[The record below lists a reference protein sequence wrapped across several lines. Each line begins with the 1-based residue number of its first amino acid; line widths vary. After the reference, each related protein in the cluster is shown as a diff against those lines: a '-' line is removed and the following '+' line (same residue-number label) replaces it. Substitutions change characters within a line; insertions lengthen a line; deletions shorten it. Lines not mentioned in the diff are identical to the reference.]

1 MPESA
6 AVIDASPL
14 ILLSR
19 ISRLDLLLTLE
30 RRLIVPTS
38 VLQEVRAKGDQDPA
52 VQDVGRARY
61 LEEVPAL
68 PIPEPIRRWD
78 LGSGEA
84 SVLAWA
90 MEHPGT
96 LALLDDLEGRRC
108 AESQGISLLGT
119 AGLVLLSKRRRL
131 IPAAAPVLRELV
143 AKGMYLSEATLASLL
158 RRAGE

>member
-1 MPESA
+1 MPDSA

-19 ISRLDLLLTLE
+19 IGRLDLLLNLE
-30 RRLIVPTS
+30 RRLVVPVP
-38 VLQEVRAKGDQDPA
+38 VLLEVRAKGDQDPT
-52 VQDVGRARY
+52 VQAVGRASY

-78 LGSGEA
+78 LGRGEA
-84 SVLAWA
+84 SALAWA

-143 AKGMYLSEATLASLL
+143 AKGMYLSEATVASLL